1 MVWEKLAKKYDRL
14 WVQRVSLGPTRQQV
28 LRRIAGVGAES
39 LIDLGCGT
47 GQLLHELS
55 VRHPEMRLAGID
67 KAPAMIGQCG
77 EKRIPAEF
85 YCRELPCDSLA
96 LEGFDAAVC
105 CHSFPY
111 YRDKPGARAQIHGL
125 LRSDGTAIFVQ
136 ASGNN
141 LYDRI
146 ALWFTEKTA
155 EKAEY
160 LSHREFAAL
169 VEGRFAITERFTI
182 RERWFMPSICGF
194 VMKKI

>member
-14 WVQRVSLGPTRQQV
+14 WVQRYSLGPTRQQV
-28 LRRIAGVGAES
+28 LARIAATDAGS

-47 GQLLHELS
+47 GQLLQELS
-55 VRHPEMRLAGID
+55 VRHPRMRLAGID
-67 KAPAMIGQCG
+67 KASGMIGRCN
-77 EKRIPAEF
+77 EKQIPAEF
-85 YCRELPCDSLA
+85 FCRELPCDTLR
-96 LEGFDAAVC
+96 LQGFDAAVC

-111 YRDKPGARAQIHGL
+111 YRDKSGALAQIHGL
-125 LRSDGTAIFVQ
+125 LRHGGTAIFVH
-136 ASGNN
+136 ASRNN

-160 LSHREFAAL
+160 LSRKEFAAL
-169 VEGRFAITERFTI
+169 VEGRFTITERFTI
-182 RERWFMPSICGF
+182 REKWFMPSICGF